1 MTNTTDMPA
10 FARRYDVVIVG
21 AGIAGAALACQLAPG
36 GLSILLLEAGPAP
49 PLPPIATAV
58 SEVDARVSALSI
70 ASVRLL
76 RETGAWAEL
85 PAGVASPYEQMH
97 VWEQDG
103 TGAIDFSAAELD
115 QPVLGHIVEN
125 RWVVAALLARLR
137 AFDNVDLRHGERLV
151 ALSALTG
158 QTLTLACGAVVQ
170 AGLLVGA
177 DGAQSAVRSLS
188 GIDAR
193 LWHSG
198 QRAVVATIRS
208 AEAHRR
214 TAWQCFLP
222 SGPLALLPLQ
232 SLPGERC
239 CSIVWSADNAVA
251 DALMALDDTAFAR
264 RLGSA
269 SELCLGEV
277 LEVSAR
283 QCFPLRPLHAASY
296 VAPGL
301 ALLGDAAHVIHPLA
315 GQGINLGL
323 ADVRVLAEEIAR
335 ALKRGRCPG
344 DLDVLGRYERRRR
357 ADNALMLRAMEG
369 FRRLYGDDRLVP
381 RLLRN
386 VGMSAVHRLAP
397 LKREFMRHA
406 MGVS

>member
-1 MTNTTDMPA
+1 MTDARA

-21 AGIAGAALACQLAPG
+21 AGIAGAALACRLAPG
-36 GLSILLLEAGPAP
+36 GLSILVLEAGSPP
-49 PLPPIATAV
+49 PLPPVATSV
-58 SEVDARVSALSI
+58 GEVDARVSALSI

-76 RETGAWAEL
+76 RETAAWGEL
-85 PAGVASPYEQMH
+85 PDGVASPYQHMH

-103 TGAIDFSAAELD
+103 TGAIDFSATELD

-151 ALSALTG
+151 ALDAG
-158 QTLTLACGAVVQ
+158 AEQTLSLASGAVLQ

-177 DGAQSAVRSLS
+177 DGARSAVRSLS

-198 QRAVVATIRS
+198 QRAVVATIRT
-208 AEAHRR
+208 AQAHRS

-239 CSIVWSADNAVA
+239 CSIVWSADDAVA
-251 DALMALDDTAFAR
+251 DALMALDDAAFMQ
-264 RLGSA
+264 RLGRA
-269 SELCLGEV
+269 SEYRLGEV
-277 LEVSAR
+277 LEVSPR

-323 ADVRVLAEEIAR
+323 ADVRVLAEELAR
-335 ALKRGRCPG
+335 AIERGRSLG
-344 DLDVLGRYERRRR
+344 DIDVLARYERRRR

-369 FRRLYGDDRLVP
+369 FRQLYGDERLLP

-386 VGMSAVHRLAP
+386 AGMSAVHRLAP

-406 MGVS
+406 MGVN